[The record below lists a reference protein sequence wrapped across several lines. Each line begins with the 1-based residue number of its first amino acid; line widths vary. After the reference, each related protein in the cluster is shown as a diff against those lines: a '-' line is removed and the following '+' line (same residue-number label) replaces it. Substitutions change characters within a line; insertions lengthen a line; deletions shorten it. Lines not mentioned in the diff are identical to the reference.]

1 MKAFLLF
8 MLTAVAGFVPAT
20 ASALEVVY
28 DGRTPENL
36 REWGERSFV
45 REQME
50 VLASKICKALYGG
63 TGNENLHEN
72 FEVTLFL
79 APERGGNPAF
89 ASGRR
94 ITWKVGSNPDGDG
107 SGGTGLLCHEMTHV
121 FDFNAGPMSKQR
133 FRRIYDGVFVEATA
147 DWVRN
152 YKVWYSH
159 CTDPSHILDLR
170 YKALRG
176 GRNYGKYLAGA
187 NFLDFIEQNYG
198 EGTANRLIWD
208 ITANGRHSWE
218 RLLGKNIDA
227 LVKEWRQME
236 TIYDPVFQWSY
247 NGTAGGKVRND
258 GKFCGLKSIKA
269 KDSSDKSG
277 AWLERPTEGRVNNIA
292 DGSIAIALH
301 GWLPKGGNVAVAS
314 LGAARE
320 KSGKAL
326 LLVAGPKRDTISA
339 HVVASV
345 PGVEYGIVSTK
356 AISVPAIESKPHS
369 IVMSVR
375 GGDEATVV
383 VDGRPPVT
391 VDMKAKCGGC
401 SFAPA
406 FAVGGMAGGI
416 EIPAIAEPRGEKDGV
431 KLDDVRV
438 FTRAFRERETKNY
451 AATFNEA
458 FRPAV
463 AVTARWCGSRGGT
476 EICDTSKWFCVN
488 AIGER
493 IVALPTKDT
502 DVVVMGRD
510 IPSIPPNSKFC
521 SKSFTIDGLAIVDT
535 ADIDLRGVKVVEL
548 SDNTRIITRGGHKVA
563 VNALRGGRLRL
574 DGKLA
579 VIGGMKLEGNLEMK
593 GGSILRLPLDP
604 AKACVKSLSVKG
616 EGAVTLK
623 PDVPPKYGHF
633 QRLLRLDEMPKDM
646 TRFRLDPSNGPDDAT
661 FKATAG
667 NKFLG
672 ATSRKK

>member
-1 MKAFLLF
+1 MEKAFLLF

-94 ITWKVGSNPDGDG
+94 ITWKVGPNPDGDG

-152 YKVWYSH
+152 YKVWYNN
-159 CTDPSHILDLR
+159 CTDPSHILNLR

-227 LVKEWRQME
+227 LVEEWRQME

-326 LLVAGPKRDTISA
+326 LLVAGPKRDTLSA
-339 HVVASV
+339 HVIASV
-345 PGVEYGIVSTK
+345 PGAGYGIVSTK
-356 AISVPAIESKPHS
+356 TIPVPAIESKPHS

-438 FTRAFRERETKNY
+438 FTRAFRVRETRNY
-451 AATFNEA
+451 AATFNKA

-510 IPSIPPNSKFC
+510 IPSVPPNSKFSC
-521 SKSFTIDGLAIVDT
+521 KSFTIDGLAIADT
-535 ADIDLRGVKVVEL
+535 ADIDLRGVKVVDL
-548 SDNTRIITRGGHKVA
+548 ADNTRIVTRGGRRMAAGA
-563 VNALRGGRLRL
+563 VRGRRLRL
-574 DGKLA
+574 DGVLA
-579 VIGGMKLEGNLEMK
+579 VVGDLNLDGNLEMK
-593 GGSILRLPLDP
+593 GGSVLRLP
-604 AKACVKSLSVKG
+604 AKPDNARAKSLSVAG
-616 EGAVTLK
+616 DGAVAV
-623 PDVPPKYGHF
+623 VPGAATSPGHTS
-633 QRLLRLDEMPKDM
+633 RVMRLDEMPAD
-646 TRFRLDPSNGPDDAT
+646 FSRLRLKAGQQPDAAE
-661 FKATAG
+661 FKAG
-667 NKFLG
+667 QGKYLVVFPK
-672 ATSRKK
+672 RR